1 MPAIEL
7 PPCELSQHVEEAR
20 LRLKSR
26 RVYLFGIVKHA
37 QTTAGVIRGC
47 RVLTSVL
54 RRLAGFTMLITA
66 VCVELSILADGFF
79 GQIYDG
85 KGMHA
90 ITISMTSLI
99 DGNFAAAALLIS
111 FGALIGKAGPLQ
123 LLVLAIL
130 ETIAYNANKQLLL
143 NGAIG
148 IADIGGTVII
158 HNFGAYFGLGAAYVF
173 GVPAKKDLDDAT
185 TSTVSDLL
193 SMIGTVFLWLYWPSF
208 VAGEAEPS
216 QMLTARINTVRLSK
230 VLCLSA

>member
-1 MPAIEL
+1 
-7 PPCELSQHVEEAR
+7 
-20 LRLKSR
+20 
-26 RVYLFGIVKHA
+26 
-37 QTTAGVIRGC
+37 
-47 RVLTSVL
+47 
-54 RRLAGFTMLITA
+54 MLITA

-216 QMLTARINTVRLSK
+216 QMLTARINTVRPRRKRS
-230 VLCLSA
+230 VCLRERL

>member
-1 MPAIEL
+1 
-7 PPCELSQHVEEAR
+7 
-20 LRLKSR
+20 
-26 RVYLFGIVKHA
+26 
-37 QTTAGVIRGC
+37 
-47 RVLTSVL
+47 
-54 RRLAGFTMLITA
+54 MLITA

-230 VLCLSA
+230 PLCLRDGFEEQRRSRQQTAHRAAAAVAAFAGAVALELHRHHLRRFIPARALHPRS